1 MRHKPVGSLS
11 RSLGIAVSPRGAKVL
26 EERGYRPGQHGRR
39 RQADSEYG
47 RRLKEK
53 QRLKAQYFISEKQLR
68 RAFAEAARR
77 PGRTDD
83 NLVVDLER
91 RLDAV
96 VLRAGFARSVYQA
109 RQLVSHGHVLV
120 NGAKLD
126 RPAARMGD
134 GDVVQVRPASLGM
147 PVFVAAQEG
156 AHAETVPPYLEV
168 LPHVLMARVVRD
180 PVRAEIPVICDLQ
193 LVVEYYAR

>member
-11 RSLGIAVSPRGAKVL
+11 RALGIAVSPKGHQVL

-39 RQADSEYG
+39 RQDVSEYG

-68 RAFAEAARR
+68 RAFAEAARK
-77 PGRTDD
+77 PGRTDV
-83 NLVVDLER
+83 NLIQDLER

-96 VLRAGFARSVYQA
+96 VLRAGFAKSVYQA

-120 NGAKLD
+120 NGERLD
-126 RPAARMGD
+126 RPAARLTD
-134 GDVVQVRPASLGM
+134 GDFIQIRAKSQAM
-147 PVFVAAQEG
+147 PVFVAAKEG
-156 AHAETVPPYLEV
+156 ANVDSTPAYLEV
-168 LPHVLMARVVRD
+168 IPHALIARVVRD
-180 PVRAEIPVICDLQ
+180 AQRDEIPVVCDLQ

>member
-11 RSLGIAVSPRGAKVL
+11 RSLGVAVSPRGAKVL

-39 RQADSEYG
+39 RQDVSEYG

-68 RAFAEAARR
+68 RAFAEASRKA
-77 PGRTDD
+77 GRTDV
-83 NLVVDLER
+83 NLIQDLER

-120 NGAKLD
+120 NDVKVD
-126 RPAARMGD
+126 RPAQRLRD
-134 GDVVQVRPASLGM
+134 GDVVAIRAKSHDM
-147 PVFVAAQEG
+147 PVFVAAREG
-156 AHAETVPPYLEV
+156 ANAETVPGYVEV
-168 LPHVLMARVVRD
+168 LPTRLMARVVRD
-180 PVRAEIPVICDLQ
+180 AQRDEIPVICDLQ

>member
-1 MRHKPVGSLS
+1 VRHKPVGSLS
-11 RSLGIAVSPRGAKVL
+11 RSLGIAVTPKGHKVL

-39 RQADSEYG
+39 RQDVSEYG

-68 RAFAEAARR
+68 RAFADAARK
-77 PGRTDD
+77 PGRTDV
-83 NLVVDLER
+83 NLIQDLER

-96 VLRAGFARSVYQA
+96 VLRSGFARSVYQA

-120 NGAKLD
+120 NDEKVD
-126 RPAARMGD
+126 RPAYRLAD
-134 GDVVQVRPASLGM
+134 GDVIAIRPKSHAM
-147 PVFVAAQEG
+147 PVFVAAKEG
-156 AHAETVPPYLEV
+156 THVDSTPRYLEV
-168 LPHVLMARVVRD
+168 LPHALMARVVRAAQRD
-180 PVRAEIPVICDLQ
+180 EIPVVCDLQ